1 MEIRVNEEDY
11 LALLKDREH
20 LRKQR
25 DELQASGTRLE
36 LENRDLRKIIR
47 RTPQYTF
54 CSNAVEFQLRRC
66 IRKHTDVTPEQA
78 VEEGR
83 LAAIWESLTSGKEAQ

>member
-25 DELQASGTRLE
+25 DELQASGTHLE

-47 RTPQYTF
+47 RTPQYVF
-54 CSNAVEFQLRRC
+54 RSDAISFDLHRSHCP
-66 IRKHTDVTPEQA
+66 IRGALTAEQ
-78 VEEGR
+78 VKEENT
-83 LAAIWESLTSGKEAQ
+83 LAAMWEELSKEAQ